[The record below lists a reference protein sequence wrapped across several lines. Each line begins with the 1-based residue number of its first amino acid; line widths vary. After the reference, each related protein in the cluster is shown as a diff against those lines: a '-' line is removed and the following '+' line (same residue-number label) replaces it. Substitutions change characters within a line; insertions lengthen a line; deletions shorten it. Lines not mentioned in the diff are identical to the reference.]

1 MADNLPSGSEF
12 RAARADSTASSSST
26 GSASG
31 NAASSTGHNVT
42 NMLHNAAHNPGATV
56 TSAAQHARESVA
68 QHTPSMS
75 STTTSSSP
83 PGSGA
88 GSGSPSSPSR
98 RRPSHSLFE
107 TLQAQKRKDDP
118 ASLARRQS
126 LNEQR
131 PTAGFLG
138 SMWNRFVLSLSFS
151 LSPYPT
157 LYLSDPLRPSFPLWG
172 PSRRELSFHSPT
184 YPPPCVS

>member
-1 MADNLPSGSEF
+1 MADNIPSGSEF
-12 RAARADSTASSSST
+12 RAARADSTSSSSST
-26 GSASG
+26 GST
-31 NAASSTGHNVT
+31 NAGTSTSTGHNVT
-42 NMLHNAAHNPGATV
+42 NMLHNAANKPAAAV

-75 STTTSSSP
+75 SSSTTSSSSP
-83 PGSGA
+83 PGGA
-88 GSGSPSSPSR
+88 GSPSSPSR

-138 SMWNRFVLSLSFS
+138 SMWNSWVR
-151 LSPYPT
+151 
-157 LYLSDPLRPSFPLWG
+157 G
-172 PSRRELSFHSPT
+172 PSQ
-184 YPPPCVS
+184 